1 MLPDRSL
8 SEVERRFGARGI
20 RWCDML
26 LFDVRAA
33 LEVIEECRKNSIPVL
48 GIEGFVPFGEPDLN
62 EKVLSD
68 TADILDTSSPC
79 RSEATTYDV
88 CRSFVSDPKRE
99 GMHFE
104 FVFGD

>member
-1 MLPDRSL
+1 
-8 SEVERRFGARGI
+8 
-20 RWCDML
+20 ML

-33 LEVIEECRKNSIPVL
+33 LEVIEECRKDNIPVL
-48 GIEGFVPFGEPDLN
+48 GIEGFVPFGEPDLDEN
-62 EKVLSD
+62 VLSD

-79 RSEATTYDV
+79 GSEATTYDA

-104 FVFGD
+104 FVFGG